1 MTTRTSRRPSA
12 AIDDEVRA
20 AVRELV
26 EQQGYQAMT
35 IERVAARAGVAKT
48 VIYRRW
54 RSKAE
59 MVFDLVVHGRSVE
72 PPADTGSLAGDL
84 RALVS
89 HVLAL
94 LTGPAV
100 RGALPGLLADLRS
113 DSALGERFRTTVIDA
128 ERSVVERILT
138 RARGRGEIGGD
149 VSAAQVHAQLLGTV
163 FAWVH
168 LIDGD
173 LPPTLVDDVAAALL
187 ASVKDPRRDGGSP

>member
-1 MTTRTSRRPSA
+1 MPRTSRRPSA
-12 AIDDEVRA
+12 AIEDEVRA
-20 AVRELV
+20 AVRQLV

-54 RSKAE
+54 HSKAE
-59 MVFDLVVHGRSVE
+59 MVFDLVVHGRFVE
-72 PPADTGSLAGDL
+72 PPADTGSLAGDM

-89 HVLAL
+89 HVLTL

-113 DSALGERFRTTVIDA
+113 DNELGERFRTTVIDA
-128 ERSVVERILT
+128 ERSVVERILA
-138 RARGRGEIGGD
+138 RARGRGEVSGN
-149 VSAAQVHAQLLGTV
+149 VSAAHVHAQLLGTV
-163 FAWVH
+163 FAWVY

-173 LPPTLVDDVAAALL
+173 LPPALIDDITAALL
-187 ASVKDPRRDGGSP
+187 ASAKDPGRGGGSP

>member
-1 MTTRTSRRPSA
+1 MVPRPSRRLPA

-20 AVRELV
+20 AVRQLV
-26 EQQGYQAMT
+26 TEQGYQAMT
-35 IERVAARAGVAKT
+35 IEGVAARAGVAKT

-59 MVFDLVVHGRSVE
+59 MVFELVVHGQSVE
-72 PPADTGSLAGDL
+72 PPADEGALAGDL

-94 LTGPAV
+94 LTDSAV

-113 DSALGERFRTTVIDA
+113 DDELGERFRVTVINA
-128 ERSVVERILT
+128 ERSVVERILD
-138 RARGRGEIGGD
+138 RARSRGEINAD
-149 VSAAQVHAQLLGTV
+149 VGAGHVHAQLLGTI
-163 FAWVH
+163 FAWVY

-173 LPPTLVDDVAAALL
+173 LPPTLTDDITAALL
-187 ASVKDPRRDGGSP
+187 ALTKDPTRGDA